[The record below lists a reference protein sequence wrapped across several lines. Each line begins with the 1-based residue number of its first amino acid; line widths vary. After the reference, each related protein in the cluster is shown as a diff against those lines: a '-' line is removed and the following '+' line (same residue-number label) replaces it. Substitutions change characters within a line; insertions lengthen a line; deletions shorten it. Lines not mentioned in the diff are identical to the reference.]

1 MLWHAGGTP
10 QKSFSQYSH
19 RTLWHGQ
26 LPVGHQQS
34 YQPVPLA
41 CWLGLLQPNDQLLQQ
56 YLHHQLKR
64 YPIKTGTRLRCP
76 DRPGNHRYF
85 GWVQSS
91 LAFALQR
98 VGLRLH
104 RQQTADT

>member
-1 MLWHAGGTP
+1 MQEAHRINH
-10 QKSFSQYSH
+10 FSNI
-19 RTLWHGQ
+19 RTQLYGMGRQ
-26 LPVGHQQS
+26 LPVEHQQS

-56 YLHHQLKR
+56 SLHHQLKR

-76 DRPGNHRYF
+76 DRPGNHPYF
-85 GWVQSS
+85 GWAQSS
-91 LAFALQR
+91 WAFALKR

-104 RQQTADT
+104 RQQNADT